1 VPALS
6 LVSRQLGGTSE
17 SWFSWEEQIA
27 MNEACRHPPCP
38 HEGFARDVKARVDA
52 YFARNGLSKH
62 ANAAMVT
69 KTVTLVSLYVGSYGL
84 IVSGVPRLPWMWLC
98 CLVMGIAMAGIGFAV
113 THDALHGAYS
123 AIPRVNR
130 FLGHA
135 FAALGANPYIWKLT
149 HNNIHHTYTNVQGYD
164 EDLEVSP
171 LIRLSPH
178 TPHRAIHRFQHVVA
192 FFAYSFATLFWVFV
206 KDYKYF
212 LMTDLGPYRAK
223 KHPLS
228 EWLLL
233 FVGKAIYYFMMIAL
247 PLLVLEIT
255 WWQFLI
261 GFLTLHLSAGLILGV
276 VFQLAHVV
284 EPTAHL
290 RKEETGPFKRAT
302 WIVHQMMT
310 TNNFARGN
318 GLLSWYVGGLNYQ
331 IEHHL
336 FPRIC
341 HVHYGKLSP
350 IVEAAAAK
358 HGIPYHCHATLWQAI
373 RSHHRMLRIYGNPAV
388 ADASVRQR

>member
-1 VPALS
+1 MKDETSMDVPCGLRPS
-6 LVSRQLGGTSE
+6 S
-17 SWFSWEEQIA
+17 
-27 MNEACRHPPCP
+27 H
-38 HEGFARDVKARVDA
+38 HDFAREVKVRVDA
-52 YFARNGLSKH
+52 YFTRNKLSKQ
-62 ANAAMVT
+62 ANMTMIT
-69 KTVTLVSLYVGSYGL
+69 KTVVLVSLYFGSYGL
-84 IVSGVPRLPWMWLC
+84 ILSGLLPLPWMWFLC
-98 CLVMGIAMAGIGFAV
+98 LALGVGMAGIGFAV

-123 AIPRVNR
+123 ADPRVNR
-130 FLGHA
+130 LLGHV

-149 HNNIHHTYTNVQGYD
+149 HNHIHHTYPNVQGYD

-178 TPHRAIHRFQHVVA
+178 APHKPIHRFQHVFA

-212 LMTDLGPYRAK
+212 LMSDLGPYRGK

-233 FVGKAIYYFMMIAL
+233 FFDKALYYLMMIAL

-290 RKEETGPFKRAT
+290 RKEEAGSFKRT
-302 WIVHQMMT
+302 SWVVHQMRT
-310 TNNFARGN
+310 TNNFARN
-318 GLLSWYVGGLNYQ
+318 SRLLSWYVGGLNYQ

-341 HVHYGKLSP
+341 HVHYEKLSP
-350 IVEAAAAK
+350 IVEETAAE
-358 HGIPYHCHATLWQAI
+358 HGVPYHHHETLWHAI
-373 RSHHRMLRIYGNPAV
+373 RSHHRMLKAYGKPVPMSAM
-388 ADASVRQR
+388 APLRA

>member
-1 VPALS
+1 MSA
-6 LVSRQLGGTSE
+6 
-17 SWFSWEEQIA
+17 
-27 MNEACRHPPCP
+27 ACACPPFA
-38 HEGFARDVKARVDA
+38 HEGFAREVKAGVDA
-52 YFARNGLSKH
+52 YFARNGLSRH
-62 ANAAMVT
+62 ANAAMVA
-69 KTVTLVSLYVGSYGL
+69 KTVFLVSSYFGCYGL
-84 IVSGVPRLPWMWLC
+84 IVSGLLPLPWMWFL
-98 CLVMGIAMAGIGFAV
+98 CLVMGVGMAGIGFAV

-123 AIPRVNR
+123 ASPRVNR
-130 FLGHA
+130 FLGHV

-149 HNNIHHTYTNVQGYD
+149 HNNIHHTYPNVQGYD

-192 FFAYSFATLFWVFV
+192 FLAYSFATLFWVFV

-212 LMTDLGPYRAK
+212 VMKNLGPYHGR

-233 FVGKAIYYFMMIAL
+233 FVGKAVYYFMMIAL
-247 PLLVLEIT
+247 PLLALEIT
-255 WWQFLI
+255 WWQFLV

-290 RKEETGPFKRAT
+290 RREEAGPFNRAT
-302 WIVHQMMT
+302 WMVHQMRT

-318 GLLSWYVGGLNYQ
+318 RLLSWYVGGLNHQ

-350 IVEAAAAK
+350 IVEDAAAK

-373 RSHHRMLRIYGNPAV
+373 RSHYRTLKAYGNPAL
-388 ADASVRQR
+388 ADASVPQR